1 MTETAA
7 APTGIARSDIDFL
20 GAKLEGFDPLRYF
33 DQQDEVEAR
42 AAARRWPLLAGLLG
56 YAPPGSPEDSN
67 AGDARPQA
75 GARDSA
81 GGDQ

>member
-1 MTETAA
+1 MTETTA

-20 GAKLEGFDPLRYF
+20 GAKLDGFDPLRYF

-56 YAPPGSPEDSN
+56 YAPPGPPADN
-67 AGDARPQA
+67 DAGDARPQA
-75 GARDSA
+75 GARNGA
-81 GGDQ
+81 GGDR